1 MDLAMKKFLIVNG
14 DDFGASTGVNRGILD
29 AHRHGILT
37 STSLLVTAPAA
48 EEAALMSRAVPEVS
62 VGLHVDL
69 GDALE
74 RWSPA
79 SESRLRGVLAAQL
92 ARFERLMDRPPTH
105 LDSHHDAHRDLRTTA
120 LFLETARQHTLPL
133 RGHSPVRPYWSF
145 YGQWDGVTHVEQIG
159 PENLARILEK
169 DIQGGITELICH
181 PGYVG
186 TDLSSS
192 YRAEREVE
200 LRTLCDPKIR
210 QVLDRCG
217 IRLISH
223 HGLAGLKEIDA

>member
-1 MDLAMKKFLIVNG
+1 MRKHLIVNG
-14 DDFGASTGVNRGILD
+14 DDFGASSGVNRGILE

-48 EEAALMSRAVPEVS
+48 EEAARMSRAVPALS

-69 GDALE
+69 GDALQH
-74 RWSPA
+74 WSPA
-79 SESRLRGVLAAQL
+79 SAARLRGVLAAQL
-92 ARFERLMDRPPTH
+92 ARFERLMGRPPTH
-105 LDSHHDAHRDLRTTA
+105 LDSHHDTHRDPRTTT
-120 LFLETARQHTLPL
+120 LFLETARQHGLPL
-133 RGHSPVRPYWSF
+133 RGHSPVRPYSSF
-145 YGQWDGVTHVEQIG
+145 YGQWGGFTHVEQIG

-169 DIQGGITELICH
+169 DIDGGITELICH

-200 LRTLCDPKIR
+200 LRTLCDPTIR
-210 QVLDRCG
+210 RVLDRCG
-217 IRLISH
+217 VRLLSH
-223 HGLAGLKEIDA
+223 NGLACLKEIDA